1 MSLNSKPFKVL
12 IVSSDSQ
19 FRRLVKKTFKLLQKE
34 KTIDE
39 YECSQHINILKFL
52 EESEVQ
58 EMYDI
63 VIALFKPK
71 DFPTKFNP
79 LIFDN
84 ESNKTSF
91 SPKILLIAQELESY
105 FLKPLFKKFNPD
117 GFISFHNEE
126 IKEITDH
133 VRNLL
138 AGHLNYSCDVLQMFR
153 SEFVLNIDQKDRD
166 IMFFLNRG
174 LNIKEIP
181 VPLSIPTKE
190 KRMKEL
196 ASNLGMK
203 KYDREE
209 LITLCIERRII

>member
-1 MSLNSKPFKVL
+1 MSLNNKPFKVL
-12 IVSSDSQ
+12 IVSSDSE
-19 FRRLVKKTFKLLQKE
+19 FRRLVKKTFKFLQKE
-34 KTIDE
+34 KTIDK
-39 YECSQHINILKFL
+39 YECAQHPNILKIL

-63 VIALFKPK
+63 VIGLFKPT
-71 DFPTKFNP
+71 DFPTKFEP

-84 ESNKTSF
+84 ESHKTKF
-91 SPKILLIAQELESY
+91 STKILLIAQQLDSY
-105 FLKPLFKKFNPD
+105 FLKRLFKKFNPD
-117 GFISFHNEE
+117 GFVSFHNVE

-138 AGHLNYSCDVLQMFR
+138 VGHLNYSCDVLQMFR

-166 IMFFLNRG
+166 IIFFLNRG

-181 VPLSIPTKE
+181 VPLSIPTIE

-196 ASNLGMK
+196 ARKLGMK
-203 KYDREE
+203 DYNRQD
-209 LITLCIERRII
+209 LINLCIENKII